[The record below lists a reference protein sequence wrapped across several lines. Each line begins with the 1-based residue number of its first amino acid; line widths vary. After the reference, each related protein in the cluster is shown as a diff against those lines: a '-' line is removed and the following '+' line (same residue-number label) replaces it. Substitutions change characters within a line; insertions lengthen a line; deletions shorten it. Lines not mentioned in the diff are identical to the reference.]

1 MTVHP
6 QPLGHDGELCAVSRY
21 HTAAHAGLINVTKI
35 LSPSATPPSSG
46 QMPSVAATAANQS
59 HGESAVCSGI
69 LSDGGLTMVS
79 VGLAG
84 ADQNTYD

>member
-1 MTVHP
+1 
-6 QPLGHDGELCAVSRY
+6 
-21 HTAAHAGLINVTKI
+21 
-35 LSPSATPPSSG
+35 
-46 QMPSVAATAANQS
+46 MPGVAATAANQS
-59 HGESAVCSGI
+59 HGESAACSGI